1 MRKPNSKHAEIIPK
15 LEDLDAYT
23 RSGWDWNVFFCQR
36 CTFVGDTF
44 RLYWYQPKLFQ
55 TLVDRLK
62 DEDTLNDTSFTGQL
76 ISAILG
82 DNTEKDLKRLN
93 PDYAIIW
100 KNVKKDFEKSKK

>member
-1 MRKPNSKHAEIIPK
+1 MRKPNPKHAEIIPK

-36 CTFVGDTF
+36 CTQVGDVF
-44 RLYWYQPKLFQ
+44 RLYWYQPKLFDMVVARI
-55 TLVDRLK
+55 TE
-62 DEDTLNDTSFTGQL
+62 EDAMTDTFIGQL
-76 ISAILG
+76 VSAILG

-100 KNVKKDFEKSKK
+100 KHVKNDFEKSKK